1 MTMSLTFRQLK
12 FAYKNVIPYSIKPQ
26 AQPVVIQTKPEIML
40 ILYMIN
46 SNIMKILI
54 SVTTVRSWL
63 PKHDCY
69 IKQLLLP
76 SQQGAVGTN
85 FSFPDPLM
93 QSKIE
98 SLS

>member
-1 MTMSLTFRQLK
+1 
-12 FAYKNVIPYSIKPQ
+12 
-26 AQPVVIQTKPEIML
+26 
-40 ILYMIN
+40 
-46 SNIMKILI
+46 MKILI
-54 SVTTVRSWL
+54 SVTNVRSQL
-63 PKHDCY
+63 PKHNCY

-93 QSKIE
+93 QLKIE